1 MENFPLHLAFLI
13 IFVLAFSSFL
23 YSIKEISKP
32 FKIVIFLIG
41 LNLFLTMLLPNY
53 SLVNLLSLETNL
65 DLENTKTT
73 TNDFWSIRGQIGDLI
88 AGHFTALAFIGIL
101 INIMQ
106 MRKSLDKQDE
116 AIRIQQKEMQNQQLE
131 MKATTKSLELQAK
144 LIEKQ
149 NFENTFFKMLD
160 LYINIQ
166 NNVKFKNYKK
176 KLEVVGDEAFYE
188 YASFWL
194 THTNNS
200 NNLLLKN
207 FNELND
213 DFMRNN
219 HIYLSHYF
227 RTLYRIIKFV
237 HNYNDEY
244 NQIDKKEYIKL
255 IRAQLSSLHLFIL
268 FCNCLHEDGNNLKFF
283 VEEYSIFEHLTPMEM
298 FNNFDIEIIKQFNIK
313 AFGSGE
319 LNSIEKQKAIF
330 YIQNNEISK

>member
-1 MENFPLHLAFLI
+1 MDNFALQLALFFIFLT
-13 IFVLAFSSFL
+13 LGMSFI
-23 YSIKEISKP
+23 YPIKEIDKP
-32 FKIVIFLIG
+32 YKVIIFLIL
-41 LNLFLTMLLPNY
+41 LNLLLTIFSPNF
-53 SLVNLLSLETNL
+53 SLINLLSLESNL
-65 DLENTKTT
+65 VIKENSTSE
-73 TNDFWSIRGQIGDLI
+73 FWAMRGQIGDLI

-101 INIMQ
+101 INITQ
-106 MRKSLDKQDE
+106 MRRSLDKQDE
-116 AIRIQQKEMQNQQLE
+116 AIKIQQKEMQNQQLE
-131 MKATTKSLELQAK
+131 MRATTQSLELQAK

-166 NNVKFKNYKK
+166 KSVRFNQNEKIC
-176 KLEVVGDEAFYE
+176 LGDEAFYE

-194 THTNNS
+194 HHTNDS
-200 NNLLLKN
+200 NNLLLKK

-244 NQIDKKEYIKL
+244 NQIDKKEYVKL

-283 VEEYSIFEHLTPMEM
+283 VEKYSIFEHLTPMEM
-298 FNNFDIEIIKQFNIK
+298 FNNFDIEIIKQFDIN

-330 YIQNNEISK
+330 YSQNNETNK

>member
-23 YSIKEISKP
+23 YPLKEISRP
-32 FKIVIFLIG
+32 FKTVIFLIG

-65 DLENTKTT
+65 DITNNTVTA
-73 TNDFWSIRGQIGDLI
+73 NDFWSIRGQIGDLI

-101 INIMQ
+101 INITQ

-116 AIRIQQKEMQNQQLE
+116 AIRIQQKEMQNQQKE

-166 NNVKFKNYKK
+166 NNVKFKDYSKNVEKI
-176 KLEVVGDEAFYE
+176 GDEAFFQYF
-188 YASFWL
+188 ALL
-194 THTNNS
+194 TNDES
-200 NNLLLKN
+200 NLLLKD
-207 FNELND
+207 FNKVNAE
-213 DFMRNN
+213 FMGGN

-237 HNYNDEY
+237 HFYDDIY

-255 IRAQLSSLHLFIL
+255 IRAQLSSVHLFII
-268 FCNCLHEDGNNLKFF
+268 FCNCLHFDGINLKKLA
-283 VEEYSIFEHLTPMEM
+283 EEYAIFEHLEPMNL
-298 FNNFDIEIIKQFNIK
+298 FKKWDLNIIKLFDIN
-313 AFGSGE
+313 AFGNGFFS
-319 LNSIEKQKAIF
+319 NIENQKTTF
-330 YIQNNEISK
+330 YNEV

>member
-1 MENFPLHLAFLI
+1 MENFPLHLVFLI

-23 YSIKEISKP
+23 YPIKEISKP

-53 SLVNLLSLETNL
+53 SLVNLLSLETKL

-227 RTLYRIIKFV
+227 RTLYRLIKFV
-237 HNYNDEY
+237 HHYDDVY
-244 NQIDKKEYIKL
+244 NQLNKKEYIKL
-255 IRAQLSSLHLFIL
+255 IRAQLSSMHLLII
-268 FCNCLHEDGNNLKFF
+268 FCNCLYSEGNSLKKF
-283 VEEYSIFEHLTPMEM
+283 VEEYAIFEHLIPMNI
-298 FNNFDIEIIKQFNIK
+298 FGNWDLEIIKQFDIK
-313 AFGSGE
+313 AFGAGKLSDI
-319 LNSIEKQKAIF
+319 NNQKSTF
-330 YIQNNEISK
+330 YKEENDTTK